1 MLDLNTLYIVSGVVL
16 LLSWFISFQVW
27 RENKSVDGAFTN
39 LLLPSLML
47 LALFSYSLYLYRVID
62 IKAGIASLIILSCSI
77 LSIHCLQRFF
87 AINSIAIKLFN
98 LVTVCCIIMFSW
110 YTYGESNAQN
120 RLLIFN
126 LQRFLEGL
134 MILWIMFT
142 MNTSNHRFSKHIYLC
157 HALIFITVYP
167 IRAYYLMPL
176 GTPELFKHEWFA
188 IGAMVTGIVSPL
200 LYALG
205 MAYLCS
211 ERKAL
216 HFSALKDKAQQDAEL
231 RGLFL
236 STMSHEI
243 RTPLNGIMGS
253 AQLILNQSPS
263 AKVKPYCEAIINSS
277 ESLNLL
283 IGKVLDYAR
292 LEQNAETGT
301 EEDIE
306 LTPWLENLC
315 LLYRPLAQQKRID
328 FKLNNNLPKKACYYF
343 DQQSVR
349 QVLINLLGNAIK
361 FTDTGQVTLSVEAL
375 SKAPLEHIVRF
386 TVTDS
391 GPGIAASEIEQ
402 LKEPYVQSEAGKIK
416 GGTGL
421 GLAISE
427 RLLNKMQSEL
437 NIESTLDLG
446 SRFSFDIRFSLGELS
461 LVEQTKEKADTLT
474 GLSVLLVEDLPL
486 NQKLA
491 IEFMAMDQHQV
502 TLASSGEEAIK
513 ILQQQAFD
521 LVLLDMNLPDFSGQ
535 EVVKKLNDIDH
546 INSHTPILAFTASLS
561 PDEVKEYLA
570 LGIKDIVG
578 KPIKLEKLRQAIFNS
593 QQQSFSQASQNVEDI
608 LFDASAAQSLS
619 ASFAQEEFNAI
630 YDEFIM
636 SLRDKLAR
644 CETGFEKQT
653 DETIRTL
660 HRLAS
665 TALQLGFNRFGLAL
679 KQSERDLLNN
689 KLVFDNE
696 YLKQLWQQSLT
707 SYLKYAREQL

>member
-1 MLDLNTLYIVSGVVL
+1 MLDLNTLYVVGGVVL

-27 RENKSVDGAFTN
+27 RENKNVDGTFTN

-47 LALFSYSLYLYRVID
+47 IALINYSLYLYRIVD
-62 IKAGIASLIILSCSI
+62 IKAGIASLIVLICSM
-77 LSIHCLQRFF
+77 LSIHVLQRFF
-87 AINSIAIKLFN
+87 AINSNIIKLFN
-98 LVTVCCIIMFSW
+98 LTTICCVIMFAW
-110 YTYGESNAQN
+110 YTHGEPDIHN
-120 RLLIFN
+120 RLVIFN
-126 LQRFLEGL
+126 FQRFLEGVV
-134 MILWIMFT
+134 MLWVFASID
-142 MNTSNHRFSKHIYLC
+142 TSNHRFAKHIYYC
-157 HALIFITVYP
+157 HAAIFIIIYP
-167 IRAYYLMPL
+167 VRTCYLVPL
-176 GTPELFKHEWFA
+176 ETTEIFSDTWFA
-188 IGAMVTGIVSPL
+188 IGAMVTGILSPL

-216 HFSALKDKAQQDAEL
+216 HFSELKDKAQQDAEL

-253 AQLILNQSPS
+253 AQLILNQSPN

-292 LEQNAETGT
+292 LEQNTESGT

-328 FKLNNNLPKKACYYF
+328 FQLNNHLQSKACYYF

-361 FTDTGQVTLSVEAL
+361 FTDNGQVILTIEVLE
-375 SKAPLEHIVRF
+375 KAPLEHVLRF
-386 TVTDS
+386 TVSDS
-391 GPGIAASEIEQ
+391 GPGIAASEIAQ
-402 LKEPYVQSEAGKIK
+402 LKEPYVQSEAGKVK

-427 RLLNKMQSEL
+427 RLLNKMNSEL
-437 NIESTLDLG
+437 TIESTLGQG
-446 SRFSFDIRFSLGELS
+446 SQFSFDIRFSLGELS
-461 LVEQTKEKADTLT
+461 LVEQSKVSADTLT
-474 GLSVLLVEDLPL
+474 GLNVLLVEDLPL

-491 IEFMAMDQHQV
+491 LEFMAMDQHAV
-502 TLASSGEEAIK
+502 TLASTGQEAINMV
-513 ILQQQAFD
+513 QTNTFD
-521 LVLLDMNLPDFSGQ
+521 LILLDMNLPDFSGQ
-535 EVVKKLNDIDH
+535 DVVKKLANSQH
-546 INSHTPILAFTASLS
+546 KNSHTPILAFTASLS

-578 KPIKLEKLRQAIFNS
+578 KPIRLEKLRQAIFNS
-593 QQQSFSQASQNVEDI
+593 QQQAYSQSNQQIDDV
-608 LFDASAAQSLS
+608 LFDASAADSLS

-644 CETGFEKQT
+644 CENNYEKQT
-653 DETIRTL
+653 DETIRIL

-679 KQSERDLLNN
+679 KQCERDLLNN
-689 KLVFDNE
+689 TLTFNSDL
-696 YLKQLWQQSLT
+696 LKKLWQKSLT
-707 SYLKYAREQL
+707 CYLEYARQQL

>member
-1 MLDLNTLYIVSGVVL
+1 MLDLNTLYVVGGVVL

-27 RENKSVDGAFTN
+27 RENKNVDGAFTN

-47 LALFSYSLYLYRVID
+47 IALINYSLYLYRIVD
-62 IKAGIASLIILSCSI
+62 IKAGIASLIVLICSI
-77 LSIHCLQRFF
+77 LSIHVLQRFF
-87 AINSIAIKLFN
+87 AINSNIIKLFN
-98 LVTVCCIIMFSW
+98 LTTICCVIMFAW
-110 YTYGESNAQN
+110 YTYGEPDIHN
-120 RLLIFN
+120 RLVIFN
-126 LQRFLEGL
+126 FQRFLEGVV
-134 MILWIMFT
+134 MLWVFASID
-142 MNTSNHRFSKHIYLC
+142 TSNHRFAKHIYYC
-157 HALIFITVYP
+157 HAAIFIIIYP
-167 IRAYYLMPL
+167 VRTYYLVPL
-176 GTPELFKHEWFA
+176 EATEIFSDTWFA
-188 IGAMVTGIVSPL
+188 IGAMVTGILSPL

-216 HFSALKDKAQQDAEL
+216 HFSELKDKAQQDAEL

-253 AQLILNQSPS
+253 AQLILNQSPN

-292 LEQNAETGT
+292 LEQNTESGT

-328 FKLNNNLPKKACYYF
+328 FQLNNHLQSKACYYF

-361 FTDTGQVTLSVEAL
+361 FTDNGQVILTIEVLE
-375 SKAPLEHIVRF
+375 KAPLEHVLRF
-386 TVTDS
+386 TVSDS
-391 GPGIAASEIEQ
+391 GPGIAASEIAQ
-402 LKEPYVQSEAGKIK
+402 LKEPYVQSEAGKVK

-427 RLLNKMQSEL
+427 RLLNKMNSEL
-437 NIESTLDLG
+437 TIESTLGQG
-446 SRFSFDIRFSLGELS
+446 SQFSFDIRFSLGELS
-461 LVEQTKEKADTLT
+461 LVEQSKVSADTLT
-474 GLSVLLVEDLPL
+474 GLNVLLVEDLPL

-491 IEFMAMDQHQV
+491 LEFMAMDQHAV
-502 TLASSGEEAIK
+502 TLASTGQEAIDMVK
-513 ILQQQAFD
+513 TNTFD
-521 LVLLDMNLPDFSGQ
+521 LILLDMNLPDFSGQ
-535 EVVKKLNDIDH
+535 DVVKKLANSQH
-546 INSHTPILAFTASLS
+546 KNSHTPILAFTASLS

-578 KPIKLEKLRQAIFNS
+578 KPIRLEKLRQAIFNS
-593 QQQSFSQASQNVEDI
+593 QQQAYSQSNQQVDDV
-608 LFDASAAQSLS
+608 LFDASAADSLS

-644 CETGFEKQT
+644 CENNYEKQT
-653 DETIRTL
+653 DETIRIL

-679 KQSERDLLNN
+679 KHCERDLLNN
-689 KLVFDNE
+689 TLTFNSDL
-696 YLKQLWQQSLT
+696 LKKLWQESLT
-707 SYLKYAREQL
+707 SYLEYARQQL

>member
-1 MLDLNTLYIVSGVVL
+1 MLDLNTLYVVGGVIL

-27 RENKSVDGAFTN
+27 RDNKNVDGAFTN

-47 LALFSYSLYLYRVID
+47 IALINYSLYLYRIVD
-62 IKAGIASLIILSCSI
+62 IKAGIASLIVLICSI
-77 LSIHCLQRFF
+77 LSIHILQRFF
-87 AINSIAIKLFN
+87 AINSAIIKLFN
-98 LVTVCCIIMFSW
+98 LITVCCIIMFSW
-110 YTYGESNAQN
+110 YTYGESDVHN
-120 RLLIFN
+120 RLVIFN
-126 LQRFLEGL
+126 FQRFLEGAV
-134 MILWIMFT
+134 MLWVFASID
-142 MNTSNHRFSKHIYLC
+142 TSNHRFAKHIYYC
-157 HALIFITVYP
+157 HAAIFIIIYP
-167 IRAYYLMPL
+167 LRTYYLVPL
-176 GTPELFKHEWFA
+176 EASDIFSDIWFA
-188 IGAMVTGIVSPL
+188 IGAMVTGIISPL

-216 HFSALKDKAQQDAEL
+216 HFSKLKDKAQQDAEL

-253 AQLILNQSPS
+253 AQLILNQSPN

-292 LEQNAETGT
+292 LEQNTESGT

-328 FKLNNNLPKKACYYF
+328 FQLNNQLPNKACYYF

-361 FTDTGQVTLSVEAL
+361 FTDSGQVTLTVEVL
-375 SKAPLEHIVRF
+375 EKAPLEHKLRF
-386 TVTDS
+386 TVIDS
-391 GPGIAASEIEQ
+391 GPGIAESEIAQ
-402 LKEPYVQSEAGKIK
+402 LKEPYVQSDAGKLK

-427 RLLNKMQSEL
+427 RLLNKMNSEL
-437 NIESTLDLG
+437 KIASTLGLG
-446 SRFSFDIRFSLGELS
+446 SQFSFDIRFSLGELS
-461 LVEQTKEKADTLT
+461 LVEQSKVNADTLT
-474 GLSVLLVEDLPL
+474 GLNVLLVEDLPL

-491 IEFMAMDQHQV
+491 LEFMAMDQHNV
-502 TLASSGEEAIK
+502 TLASTGQEAIEMVK
-513 ILQQQAFD
+513 TGVFD
-521 LVLLDMNLPDFSGQ
+521 LILLDMNLPDFSGQ
-535 EVVKKLNDIDH
+535 EVVKKLA
-546 INSHTPILAFTASLS
+546 NSQHTNSQTPILAFTASLS
-561 PDEVKEYLA
+561 PDEVKEYLT

-578 KPIKLEKLRQAIFNS
+578 KPIRLEKLRQAIFNS
-593 QQQSFSQASQNVEDI
+593 QQKAYIQTNQQVDDV
-608 LFDASAAQSLS
+608 LFDSAAANSLS

-644 CETGFEKQT
+644 CENDFEKQT
-653 DETIRTL
+653 DETIRIL

-689 KLVFDNE
+689 RLVFDSE
-696 YLKQLWQQSLT
+696 KLKKLWQESL
-707 SYLKYAREQL
+707 SNYLEYARQQL